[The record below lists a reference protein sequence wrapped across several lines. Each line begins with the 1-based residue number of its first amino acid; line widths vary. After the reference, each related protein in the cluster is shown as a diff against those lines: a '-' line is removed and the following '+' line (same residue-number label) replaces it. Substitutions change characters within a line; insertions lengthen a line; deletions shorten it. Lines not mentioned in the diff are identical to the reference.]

1 VENQAFWF
9 AAKEGKSYRGI
20 CLRICGQA
28 FVFGASLRGYFWRLG
43 GKICTPKPGYSESL
57 FALRTKLLIRVGMQD
72 ELVSLRIYPISID
85 RTRNNR
91 IRGIIH
97 ASKHGLLTMSFS
109 QMDASSFPQM
119 DSKILEGFT
128 VGQTS
133 DLDTDFY
140 DYQEPNRL
148 DSD

>member
-1 VENQAFWF
+1 MESQAFF
-9 AAKEGKSYRGI
+9 FKANAGKTYRGI
-20 CLRICGQA
+20 CITVCGQA
-28 FVFGASLRGYFWRLG
+28 YVFGASLRGYFWRLG

-57 FALRTKLLIRVGMQD
+57 FALRTKLLIAAGLKD
-72 ELVSLRIYPISID
+72 ELVSLRIYPINID
-85 RTRNNR
+85 RNGSNR

-109 QMDASSFPQM
+109 QMALDSFPQL

-128 VGQTS
+128 KVGTENLGTS
-133 DLDTDFY
+133 FY
-140 DYQEPNRL
+140 DYEGRDEL